1 MNFVG
6 AAALFASSSTFC
18 CVHSVL
24 FHLLA
29 EFLEVSQLLS
39 LLLHRLLAGL
49 LWLLGG
55 TYGAGQWNNVCFVM
69 HVNML
74 VSHCP
79 TKSHKTPF
87 WRVK

>member
-6 AAALFASSSTFC
+6 VAALFTSSSTFC
-18 CVHSVL
+18 CVHSVQV
-24 FHLLA
+24 HLLA

-39 LLLHRLLAGL
+39 LPLHHLLAGL

-55 TYGAGQWNNVCFVM
+55 MYGADQWNNVCFVM

-74 VSHCP
+74 ASHCP
-79 TKSHKTPF
+79 TELHNTPF